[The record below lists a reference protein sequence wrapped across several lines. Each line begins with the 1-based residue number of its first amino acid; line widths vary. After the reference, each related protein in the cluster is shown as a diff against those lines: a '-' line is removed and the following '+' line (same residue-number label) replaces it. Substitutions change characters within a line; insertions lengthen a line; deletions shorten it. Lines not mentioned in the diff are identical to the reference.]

1 MEYEVS
7 FGGHDQIGRKR
18 EKRRR
23 KGNERKKR
31 KREKKKECECV
42 CVCVYLNLENTLG
55 VHRFMDPCPNY
66 QG

>member
-7 FGGHDQIGRKR
+7 FGGHDQLGRKR
-18 EKRRR
+18 KKRRR

-31 KREKKKECECV
+31 KREKKE